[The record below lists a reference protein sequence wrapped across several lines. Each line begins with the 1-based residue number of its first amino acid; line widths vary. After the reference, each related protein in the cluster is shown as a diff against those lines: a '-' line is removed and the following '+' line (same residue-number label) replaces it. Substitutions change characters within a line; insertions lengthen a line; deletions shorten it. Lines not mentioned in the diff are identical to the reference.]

1 MAITNASRVADFGSG
16 IGTEG
21 AVLQVDNTN
30 NRLGIGTTNP
40 QAMLQVG
47 TAVTVYG
54 NSGIVSA
61 TKFYGDGSNITNAG
75 STLAAGSG
83 AQRVVVT
90 SLTTGTMTS
99 AATDADLAWNSSTN
113 TLSATNITGDVTGD
127 VTGNTSGTA
136 GGLSG
141 SPNITI
147 NNLVGVAATFS
158 GVVTYEDVTNVDS
171 LGIITARGGIEF
183 GASGVGGTITAVGN
197 AEFVGITTARGGFE
211 IGASGVGG
219 TITAVGNAEFV
230 GITTARGGI
239 EFGAAGVGGTIT
251 SVGNAEFAGVTT
263 SKGNLNVGSAITAYA
278 ATGIVSA
285 TAFYGDGA
293 ALSGVV
299 SGIEVKSGGSS
310 VGTSLTALNF
320 SGATVTTASSG
331 ITTITISAGGGISTA
346 AGTSAGI
353 VTTLYLSDAQDH
365 KMTAS
370 GITTITCSGGSE
382 GESHTVRITNS
393 GITTVGFST
402 YFLWPSG
409 SAPSIPTADGTLSL
423 ISFTVQRV
431 GTAGTQLLAGASLN
445 FS

>member
-1 MAITNASRVADFGSG
+1 MTRARTLSRLANSNVLAVDGSNNVG
-16 IGTEG
+16 I
-21 AVLQVDNTN
+21 
-30 NRLGIGTTNP
+30 
-40 QAMLQVG
+40 
-47 TAVTVYG
+47 
-54 NSGIVSA
+54 NSTIPDAKLDVIGIVSA
-61 TKFYGDGSNITNAG
+61 TSFYGDGSGLTGVASTDNIITSGIVTITNATD
-75 STLAAGSG
+75 STS
-83 AQRVVVT
+83 T
-90 SLTTGTMTS
+90 TTGALQVTGGIGVGLSMTVG
-99 AATDADLAWNSSTN
+99 
-113 TLSATNITGDVTGD
+113 GDVSIG
-127 VTGNTSGTA
+127 GT
-136 GGLSG
+136 
-141 SPNITI
+141 
-147 NNLVGVAATFS
+147 
-158 GVVTYEDVTNVDS
+158 VTYEDVTNVDS
-171 LGIITARGGIEF
+171 VGII
-183 GASGVGGTITAVGN
+183 
-197 AEFVGITTARGGFE
+197 TARGGFE
-211 IGASGVGG
+211 IGAAGVGG
-219 TITAVGNAEFV
+219 TITA
-230 GITTARGGI
+230 
-239 EFGAAGVGGTIT
+239 
-251 SVGNAEFAGVTT
+251 VGNAEFAGVTT

-370 GITTITCSGGSE
+370 GITTITCSGGTE
-382 GESHTVRITNS
+382 GDSHTVRITNS

>member
-30 NRLGIGTTNP
+30 ERIGIGTTNP

-171 LGIITARGGIEF
+171 VGII
-183 GASGVGGTITAVGN
+183 
-197 AEFVGITTARGGFE
+197 
-211 IGASGVGG
+211 
-219 TITAVGNAEFV
+219 
-230 GITTARGGI
+230 TARGGI

-251 SVGNAEFAGVTT
+251 SVGNAEFVGVTT

-331 ITTITISAGGGISTA
+331 ITTITISSAGLSTA

-431 GTAGTQLLAGASLN
+431 GAGGTQLLAGASLN

>member
-1 MAITNASRVADFGSG
+1 MAITNASIVADFGSG

-30 NRLGIGTTNP
+30 KRIGIGTTNP

-158 GVVTYEDVTNVDS
+158 GVVTYEDVTNIDS
-171 LGIITARGGIEF
+171 
-183 GASGVGGTITAVGN
+183 
-197 AEFVGITTARGGFE
+197 VGIVTAGGGLYVGRTSIGATFTTAGDA
-211 IGASGVGG
+211 IL
-219 TITAVGNAEFV
+219 
-230 GITTARGGI
+230 
-239 EFGAAGVGGTIT
+239 AGVVTAT
-251 SVGNAEFAGVTT
+251 SF
-263 SKGNLNVGSAITAYA
+263 S
-278 ATGIVSA
+278 
-285 TAFYGDGA
+285 GDGSG
-293 ALSGVV
+293 LSGVE
-299 SGIEVKSGGSS
+299 SWNQQD
-310 VGTSLTALNF
+310 TWLY
-320 SGATVTTASSG
+320 
-331 ITTITISAGGGISTA
+331 GGG
-346 AGTSAGI
+346 
-353 VTTLYLSDAQDH
+353 
-365 KMTAS
+365 
-370 GITTITCSGGSE
+370 
-382 GESHTVRITNS
+382 
-393 GITTVGFST
+393 
-402 YFLWPSG
+402 
-409 SAPSIPTADGTLSL
+409 
-423 ISFTVQRV
+423 
-431 GTAGTQLLAGASLN
+431 
-445 FS
+445 

>member
-99 AATDADLAWNSSTN
+99 AATDGDLTWNSSTN
-113 TLSATNITGDVTGD
+113 TLAATNITGALTGD
-127 VTGNTSGTA
+127 VTGNASGTA
-136 GGLSG
+136 GGLTG
-141 SPNITI
+141 TPDITVRNIT
-147 NNLVGVAATFS
+147 GVAATFS

-171 LGIITARGGIEF
+171 LGI
-183 GASGVGGTITAVGN
+183 V
-197 AEFVGITTARGGFE
+197 TARGGFE
-211 IGASGVGG
+211 I
-219 TITAVGNAEFV
+219 
-230 GITTARGGI
+230 
-239 EFGAAGVGGTIT
+239 GAAGVGGTIT

-331 ITTITISAGGGISTA
+331 ITTITISAGGISTA

-409 SAPSIPTADGTLSL
+409 SAPSIPTTSGTISL

>member
-1 MAITNASRVADFGSG
+1 MSEIRVNKLIDEGGTGSPILTYGCEVPVGYGIT
-16 IGTEG
+16 G
-21 AVLQVDNTN
+21 AGGVNV
-30 NRLGIGTTNP
+30 
-40 QAMLQVG
+40 
-47 TAVTVYG
+47 
-54 NSGIVSA
+54 
-61 TKFYGDGSNITNAG
+61 
-75 STLAAGSG
+75 SG
-83 AQRVVVT
+83 ACT
-90 SLTTGTMTS
+90 AS
-99 AATDADLAWNSSTN
+99 AGFVG
-113 TLSATNITGDVTGD
+113 NITGDASGSSGSC
-127 VTGNTSGTA
+127 TGNAATATLATNASGLT
-136 GGLSG
+136 G
-141 SPNITI
+141 SPDITI

-158 GVVTYEDVTNVDS
+158 GVVTYEDVTNIDS
-171 LGIITARGGIEF
+171 
-183 GASGVGGTITAVGN
+183 
-197 AEFVGITTARGGFE
+197 VGIVTARGGFE
-211 IGASGVGG
+211 I
-219 TITAVGNAEFV
+219 
-230 GITTARGGI
+230 
-239 EFGAAGVGGTIT
+239 GAAGVGGTIT
-251 SVGNAEFAGVTT
+251 SVGNVEFAGVTT

-320 SGATVTTASSG
+320 SGATVTTANAG
-331 ITTITISAGGGISTA
+331 LTTITIAAAGLSTA

-423 ISFTVQRV
+423 ISFTIQTPGAV
-431 GTAGTQLLAGASLN
+431 GLGTQLLAGASLN
-445 FS
+445 YS

>member
-1 MAITNASRVADFGSG
+1 MAITNASIVADFGSG

-30 NRLGIGTTNP
+30 KRIGIGTTNP

-171 LGIITARGGIEF
+171 LGI
-183 GASGVGGTITAVGN
+183 V
-197 AEFVGITTARGGFE
+197 
-211 IGASGVGG
+211 
-219 TITAVGNAEFV
+219 
-230 GITTARGGI
+230 TARGGI

-320 SGATVTTASSG
+320 SGATVTTANAG
-331 ITTITISAGGGISTA
+331 LTTITIAAAGISTA

-409 SAPSIPTADGTLSL
+409 SAPSIPTTSGTISL
-423 ISFTVQRV
+423 ISFTIQRV
-431 GTAGTQLLAGASLN
+431 GAGGTQLLAGASLN